1 VCTAFNAD
9 FDGDQMAVHVPL
21 SLEAQL
27 EARVL
32 MMSTNNILH
41 PANGKP
47 IITPNQ
53 DIVLGIYYM
62 SIEIEKAKGEGMVLG
77 SLDEIKLALASK
89 KLDMHAKIKARIEV
103 VNDNGEVEAKVVD
116 TTAGRVLIYEI
127 VPKAKGVSFDLVNQ
141 QMTKKKIGE
150 LFGAIYKNCGQ
161 KETVI
166 FADKIMDLGYKNA
179 MYSGISFGKDN
190 IVVPDS
196 KKKLIEDTEKKVI
209 EFEKQYQDGLIT
221 SKEKYNKVV
230 DAWANCSEVVANE
243 MMKVLSNQEV
253 GKPQNPIYMMA
264 NSGARGS
271 KAQVKQLAG
280 MRGLMAKPNGEIIET
295 PIISNFKE
303 GLTVAEYFNST
314 HGARKGLADTALK
327 TANAGY
333 LTRRLVDVSQDAI
346 ITMEDCGTE
355 RSISVSAVVDGGN
368 VVESLAERILG
379 RIAAE
384 DIITHNGELI
394 VSRNNQITEEDIKK
408 IEASGIESVKI
419 RSVLTCEAKHG
430 ICAKCY
436 GRDLARGNMVNV
448 GEAVGII
455 AAQSIGEPGTQ
466 LTMRTFHIGG
476 AAQKGVEKSSIES
489 PYDASIKFENT
500 SYVKNSAG
508 DNIVMTRNAELIF
521 VDSTGKEINR
531 QKMPYGTKLYAL
543 EGDKVSKGQKVAEW
557 NPYIRPIITEVS
569 GKLNFV
575 DLIDGV
581 SVSEVKDESTGI
593 SSKVVVDWKTGLK
606 KKDLN
611 PSIFILDEKGNN
623 LMLSSGSVARY
634 IISTGTVLSSNN
646 GDEVQ
651 AGDIIAYIPREDSKT
666 KDITGGLPRVA
677 ELFEARRPKD
687 AALIAEKDGTIVFK
701 EDYKSKYKIAIVP
714 NDESEEVEY
723 LISKTTALNVQDG
736 DIVKKG
742 DKITEGKVAPHDIL
756 RIFGVE
762 ELAKYLVSE
771 IQGVYRLQGVEIN
784 DKHIEVIVRQ
794 MLRKNEIIDAGAT
807 TFVNGE
813 YVDEEDLIEENKKA
827 IEVGGKPAV
836 SRPYLL
842 GITKASL
849 QTRSFISA
857 ASFQETTKV
866 LIESAIAGRE
876 DMLTGLKENV
886 IVGRLIPAGT
896 GAYINR
902 IKAIAKAQDQELE
915 AQNMEAKA
923 VEADLTLPG
932 LS

>member
-1 VCTAFNAD
+1 
-9 FDGDQMAVHVPL
+9 
-21 SLEAQL
+21 
-27 EARVL
+27 
-32 MMSTNNILH
+32 
-41 PANGKP
+41 
-47 IITPNQ
+47 
-53 DIVLGIYYM
+53 
-62 SIEIEKAKGEGMVLG
+62 
-77 SLDEIKLALASK
+77 
-89 KLDMHAKIKARIEV
+89 
-103 VNDNGEVEAKVVD
+103 
-116 TTAGRVLIYEI
+116 
-127 VPKAKGVSFDLVNQ
+127 
-141 QMTKKKIGE
+141 
-150 LFGAIYKNCGQ
+150 
-161 KETVI
+161 
-166 FADKIMDLGYKNA
+166 
-179 MYSGISFGKDN
+179 
-190 IVVPDS
+190 
-196 KKKLIEDTEKKVI
+196 
-209 EFEKQYQDGLIT
+209 
-221 SKEKYNKVV
+221 
-230 DAWANCSEVVANE
+230 
-243 MMKVLSNQEV
+243 
-253 GKPQNPIYMMA
+253 
-264 NSGARGS
+264 
-271 KAQVKQLAG
+271 
-280 MRGLMAKPNGEIIET
+280 
-295 PIISNFKE
+295 
-303 GLTVAEYFNST
+303 
-314 HGARKGLADTALK
+314 
-327 TANAGY
+327 
-333 LTRRLVDVSQDAI
+333 
-346 ITMEDCGTE
+346 
-355 RSISVSAVVDGGN
+355 
-368 VVESLAERILG
+368 
-379 RIAAE
+379 
-384 DIITHNGELI
+384 
-394 VSRNNQITEEDIKK
+394 
-408 IEASGIESVKI
+408 
-419 RSVLTCEAKHG
+419 
-430 ICAKCY
+430 
-436 GRDLARGNMVNV
+436 
-448 GEAVGII
+448 
-455 AAQSIGEPGTQ
+455 
-466 LTMRTFHIGG
+466 MRTFHIGG

-623 LMLSSGSVARY
+623 LVLSSGSVARY

-902 IKAIAKAQDQELE
+902 IKAIAKAQDQEIE

-923 VEADLTLPG
+923 VETDLTLPG
-932 LS
+932 L